1 MKTPEDRSMGIGSM
15 LCILQGVYF
24 LATGIWPVVSIGTFQ
39 LVTGPKVD
47 LWLVKTFG
55 VLIGAVGVSLIVAG
69 WGGCASTEVAVLGVG
84 TATGLAAA
92 EINYVLR
99 GRISAIYLAD
109 TLVEAGFLVAWGW
122 VFLQQP

>member
-1 MKTPEDRSMGIGSM
+1 MGVCSS

-24 LATGIWPVVSIGTFQ
+24 LVTGVWPIASIGTFQ

-55 VLIGAVGVSLIVAG
+55 VLIGAVGVALIVAG
-69 WGGCASTEVAVLGVG
+69 WRGYISTEMAVLGVG
-84 TATGLAAA
+84 TAAGLAVA

-122 VFLQQP
+122 VLLQA

>member
-1 MKTPEDRSMGIGSM
+1 MGIRSI

-24 LATGIWPVVSIGTFQ
+24 LVTGIWPVMSIGTFQ
-39 LVTGPKVD
+39 LVTGPKVE

-55 VLIGAVGVSLIVAG
+55 VLIGVVGAALIVAG
-69 WGGCASTEVAVLGVG
+69 WRGCASTEMAVLGVG
-84 TATGLAAA
+84 TAAGLAAA

-122 VFLQQP
+122 VFLQS